1 MRRRFIIAALG
12 ALLAGAPLWAQHGG
26 HGGMSGGHGG
36 FAGGHAGAAPIGR
49 PYGGASFAS
58 HPAPVGPGHYP
69 GWNHGGHYPY
79 RPGYGYRPYPGR
91 YPYYWGYPSSIW
103 LGAWSGY
110 YPGFWYD
117 DSGSYDSS
125 YSSAYPPTPAY
136 PVYSESPPP
145 DADVYADQQ
154 EEIDRLQQQ
163 VTSLRNQQ
171 STLEAQSSARP
182 SASNVTIRGQTVLVF
197 RDRHTEEIQNYAITG
212 KTLWVFNEQRARKIP
227 LAELDL
233 PATTKANEDRGI
245 DFRVPQ

>member
-117 DSGSYDSS
+117 DWDRTTAATPVPIRPRRRIGLQRI
-125 YSSAYPPTPAY
+125 SSAG
-136 PVYSESPPP
+136 
-145 DADVYADQQ
+145 
-154 EEIDRLQQQ
+154 RRC
-163 VTSLRNQQ
+163 LRG
-171 STLEAQSSARP
+171 SARGDRSTAAAGARP
-182 SASNVTIRGQTVLVF
+182 PQPAGDAGGAVLGAPVCSNVTIRGQTVLVF